1 MILIWFL
8 FVFKLDENVNPFAPR
23 SIFLAAGI
31 FNRYSHHI
39 QNFVLIILY
48 WNIVHVQCCVSFWC
62 IAKWLSWFSWYI
74 HICIYI
80 YIHFYILFH
89 YDLFQFSVQFSH
101 PVMSDSLRPYGQQHA
116 RLPCPPSTPRAYSN
130 SYPSSRWCHP
140 PISSSVIPS
149 FPAFSLSQ
157 SHIHTWLLEN
167 HSFDYTE

>member
-80 YIHFYILFH
+80 YIYTFLYSFPLWFILVFS
-89 YDLFQFSVQFSH
+89 SVQSPSYVRLFATLWTATCQASLSTINSQSLFKLISIESVMPSTHLIFCHPFFSCLQSFPVSH
-101 PVMSDSLRPYGQQHA
+101 PYMTTGKP
-116 RLPCPPSTPRAYSN
+116 
-130 SYPSSRWCHP
+130 
-140 PISSSVIPS
+140 
-149 FPAFSLSQ
+149 
-157 SHIHTWLLEN
+157 
-167 HSFDYTE
+167 